1 MDAQGADKARPYVEK
16 AGAEFTTVVDEE
28 NLLAQ
33 LYGFKAIPN
42 GFLIDEQG
50 IVRYKELGGF
60 DIRRAET
67 TEVVERWVGGLGPG
81 EPAEETDSKLE
92 AEHSQAKV
100 VALPDENHSQAKVV
114 ALPDENHSQANAYF
128 RRGVRLLQEGRVPEA
143 IAEWR
148 KGVELE
154 PDNYLILK
162 QIWAVENP
170 DRFYAGSVDSDW
182 QREQRAKGL

>member
-16 AGAEFTTVVDEE
+16 AGAEFNTVVDEE
-28 NLLAQ
+28 NLLGQ

-67 TEVVERWVGGLGPG
+67 AEVVERWVGGLAPDRLPG
-81 EPAEETDSKLE
+81 ETDGSLE

-100 VALPDENHSQAKVV
+100 VALPDENHS
-114 ALPDENHSQANAYF
+114 EANAYF
-128 RRGVRLLQEGRVPEA
+128 RRGVRLFQEGRVQEA

-170 DRFYAGSVDSDW
+170 DRFYAGSVDYDW